1 MKNLTAQT
9 SKTHHQ
15 VRPLVRTSLIFLLL
29 FVLSA
34 CMPLPQGTDGNII
47 TIQIEA
53 DGTTISA
60 NIPSG
65 TTVQA
70 ALEQAGIT
78 VNSLDRITPPS
89 QTLLTKPTNVVIIRV
104 TERFEIE
111 EQIIP
116 FQRQTVRNESLPEGQ
131 TLLIQPG
138 INGIQQITY
147 RIVEEDGVETA
158 NAIFKSVSLSDP
170 LPEIIM
176 VGVQTPFTA
185 IPISGT
191 LAYLTAGNAW
201 IMEGT
206 TGERRPLITTGDLD
220 GRVFSLSPDGQWL
233 LYTRGADEGDDY
245 INDLWALEVN
255 RDPLK
260 PIYMRVDN
268 VIHFADWI
276 PGSSS
281 LKVAYS
287 TVEPREI
294 APGWQAN
301 NDLQT
306 ITINPNGIVL
316 NQREI
321 IEANSG
327 GIYGWWGTNFSWS
340 SDGEY
345 LAFTR
350 PDSIGVV
357 DLENGEFIDLIDL
370 IPLQTRS
377 DWAWVPGLGWSP
389 DSAVLYTVNHVP
401 MSGLSSNEM
410 SPLFD
415 LTAITLDESLEI
427 PLAPQSGMFAY
438 PVPSPKLDGSRFL
451 IAYLQAIFPEQSETS
466 RYRLLLMDRDGSNRQ
481 NIFPPEGA
489 PGLEPQSIVWSK
501 SFEEGTTP
509 WLALIYQGNLWL
521 IDPVSNQ
528 AKQITGDGSIG
539 RIDWK

>member
-1 MKNLTAQT
+1 MKTLTKQT
-9 SKTHHQ
+9 HNKTSYY
-15 VRPLVRTSLIFLLL
+15 RNSSRLSLL
-29 FVLSA
+29 FLFLIVLSA
-34 CMPLPQGTDGNII
+34 CVPFPQETGGNTI

-53 DGTTISA
+53 DGTTRSA
-60 NIPSG
+60 EVLSG
-65 TTVQA
+65 ITVQA
-70 ALEQAGIT
+70 ALEHAGIT

-89 QTLLTKPTNVVIIRV
+89 QTLLTKPATIVLTRV

-138 INGIQQITY
+138 INGIQQITH

-158 NAIFKSVSLSDP
+158 NTIFKSISLSDP
-170 LPEIIM
+170 LSEIIM

-185 IPISGT
+185 ITISGT
-191 LAYLTAGNAW
+191 IVYLTAGNAW

-206 TGERRPLITTGDLD
+206 TGERRPLITSGDLD

-233 LYTRGADEGDDY
+233 LYTRGAGDEDDY

-260 PIYMRVDN
+260 PIYMRADN

-276 PGSSS
+276 PGTTS

-287 TVEPREI
+287 TVEPRDI

-316 NQREI
+316 NQSEI

-340 SDGEY
+340 NDGEY

-415 LTAITLDESLEI
+415 LTAITLDEKSGNSACPTKRHVCIPNTLSETGQQSLPDRLLTGNLPRTKRNQ
-427 PLAPQSGMFAY
+427 PLP
-438 PVPSPKLDGSRFL
+438 PHVDGSGR
-451 IAYLQAIFPEQSETS
+451 LQSS
-466 RYRLLLMDRDGSNRQ
+466 
-481 NIFPPEGA
+481 
-489 PGLEPQSIVWSK
+489 
-501 SFEEGTTP
+501 
-509 WLALIYQGNLWL
+509 
-521 IDPVSNQ
+521 
-528 AKQITGDGSIG
+528 
-539 RIDWK
+539 